1 MTLLALV
8 VAVTAG
14 AQTGLVEFPYNPD
27 ADNDDVIG
35 TADLL
40 ALLSLYG
47 SEFSEENVYMSEDS
61 TSALVYTGQHT
72 FYRCYKSCKDLPGN
86 WRLPNYYD
94 MLGQELSSFDF
105 CSGCSVWIDW
115 MTEGQAD
122 INGASHRSIYVS
134 YANDNSDGVITSAQ
148 GANNDKHC
156 LCYTHER
163 PKVEYSYCMAIGHM
177 PNVPYD
183 HDYVDEFEDCCN
195 SKVQDGWYP
204 LGGLSKGHTGDGGQ
218 AFWRWAE

>member
-1 MTLLALV
+1 
-8 VAVTAG
+8 
-14 AQTGLVEFPYNPD
+14 
-27 ADNDDVIG
+27 
-35 TADLL
+35 
-40 ALLSLYG
+40 
-47 SEFSEENVYMSEDS
+47 MSEDS

-122 INGASHRSIYVS
+122 INGASHRAMYVS
-134 YANDNSDGVITSAQ
+134 YANDNMDGVITSAQ

-163 PKVEYSYCMAIGHM
+163 PKVEYSVVVGQFEA
-177 PNVPYD
+177 NQLEYD
-183 HDYVDEFEDCCN
+183 LELLSNE
-195 SKVQDGWYP
+195 KTQDGWYP
-204 LGGLSKGHTGDGGQ
+204 LGPAVTPDGAWHTQ
-218 AFWRWAE
+218 TFWRWAE